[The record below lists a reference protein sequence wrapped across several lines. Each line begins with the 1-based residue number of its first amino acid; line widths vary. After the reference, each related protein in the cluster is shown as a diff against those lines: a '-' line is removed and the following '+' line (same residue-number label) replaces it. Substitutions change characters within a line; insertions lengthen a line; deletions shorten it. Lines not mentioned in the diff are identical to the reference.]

1 MRIERL
7 LLVAAVSLSATAA
20 LGGSVAAAASNPPVN
35 GAPPVISGTDRQ
47 GQSLSTTTGS
57 WGGATPISFAYRWE
71 RCDSSGANC
80 QPIGYATSATYTLTG
95 SDVGHTLRTNV
106 TATNADGTAQ
116 ALSSPTASIANA
128 GSAPANTKQP
138 NPHGTAKDGNTVS
151 VDNGDWSGTQPITFT
166 YQWQLCN
173 PKTGSCT
180 NIPGAT
186 GSHLNVLVADV
197 GSILRASITATNS
210 VGTTVAFS
218 NATAVVAPKDQ
229 APSLVTL
236 PIIAGS
242 PSVGQTL
249 VASSGTWKGASGVYS
264 YQWARCN
271 SSGTG
276 CGSIAGATEQSYT
289 VGSGDAGYTLT
300 VTVRA
305 SNNVG
310 STNATAG
317 VVKVPAPAPSVGGGF
332 TSVPVTSLTAHPD
345 HLLISSIEF
354 SPSPFRTR
362 NGVITAR
369 FRVTDEGT
377 NHVVSG
383 ALVALVGIPYS
394 WVVAPAEQ
402 PTGIDGWVTFRIRT
416 TSKMQLTRGGALVM
430 QVRARAPG
438 SSADDILG
446 GISTRRLVQL
456 QLAPPR

>member
-1 MRIERL
+1 
-7 LLVAAVSLSATAA
+7 
-20 LGGSVAAAASNPPVN
+20 
-35 GAPPVISGTDRQ
+35 
-47 GQSLSTTTGS
+47 
-57 WGGATPISFAYRWE
+57 
-71 RCDSSGANC
+71 
-80 QPIGYATSATYTLTG
+80 
-95 SDVGHTLRTNV
+95 
-106 TATNADGTAQ
+106 
-116 ALSSPTASIANA
+116 
-128 GSAPANTKQP
+128 
-138 NPHGTAKDGNTVS
+138 
-151 VDNGDWSGTQPITFT
+151 
-166 YQWQLCN
+166 
-173 PKTGSCT
+173 
-180 NIPGAT
+180 
-186 GSHLNVLVADV
+186 
-197 GSILRASITATNS
+197 
-210 VGTTVAFS
+210 VAFS

-242 PSVGQTL
+242 PAVGQTL

-271 SSGTG
+271 PSGTG
-276 CGSIAGATEQSYT
+276 CASISGATEQSYT
-289 VGSGDAGYTLT
+289 VGSGDAGNTLT

-305 SNNVG
+305 SNDVG

-317 VVKVPAPAPSVGGGF
+317 VVKVPSAAPSVGGGL
-332 TSVPVTSLTAHPD
+332 TSVPVTSLAAHPD

-362 NGVITAR
+362 NGTITAR

-383 ALVALVGIPYS
+383 ALVAVVGIPYS

-402 PTGIDGWVTFRIRT
+402 PTGVDGWVTIRIRT
-416 TSKMQLTRGGALVM
+416 TSKMQLTRGGVLVM